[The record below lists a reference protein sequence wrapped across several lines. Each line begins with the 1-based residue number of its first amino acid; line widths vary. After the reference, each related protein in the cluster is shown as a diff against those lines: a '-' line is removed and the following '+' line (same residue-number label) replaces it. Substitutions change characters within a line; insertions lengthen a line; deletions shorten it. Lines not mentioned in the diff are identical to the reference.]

1 MMKRF
6 DDIVAESVV
15 PQLRRRGLTP
25 NTDDR
30 AEMMFIIETAK
41 RRGVTPRTLSFI
53 IEKVLAHRA
62 DMRKIWQ
69 VEE

>member
-15 PQLRRRGLTP
+15 PQLRRRGFTP

-30 AEMMFIIETAK
+30 EEMMFIIETAK
-41 RRGVTPRTLSFI
+41 WFGITPRTLSFI
-53 IEKVLAHRA
+53 IDKVLAHRA
-62 DMRKIWQ
+62 AMRKIWQ